1 MFSLTIRSY
10 TCIWKAEDVSI
21 CDAEIADLYFLLLLY
36 CSLIYI
42 WKSSCW
48 CSLPVCAFIPSYMFP
63 LLQQSLF
70 GDVPNYLSAGVPP
83 SKFPERHFCS
93 VCGYPLLL
101 LSINYII
108 LELVFELVYGVILTV
123 KTWLCII
130 VYPGWCWIHTVKI
143 VALLAWPWSK
153 SYVSSLRCK
162 SVKSLVDFYYI

>member
-1 MFSLTIRSY
+1 MYMKSWGCKYLWCGDCWLIFFVVVILFTN
-10 TCIWKAEDVSI
+10 
-21 CDAEIADLYFLLLLY
+21 
-36 CSLIYI
+36 IYI
-42 WKSSCW
+42 WKNSCW

-143 VALLAWPWSK
+143 MALLAWPWSK

-162 SVKSLVDFYYI
+162 SVKSLVDLYYI